1 MDSLTTVSSGQSTC
15 RDHLTLQPL
24 QKLRSSRG
32 SSSNLRTSRSPS
44 ASRSIEQMSRE
55 RSSDSATAAAATA
68 TLAQA
73 AGATPATSATSATTT
88 SAATT
93 NAGATSATST
103 TANSNSSASSSTV
116 AAAQAAVYSGGNTVT
131 GSLGSTGGVAVRGFR
146 SHSPT
151 HRRRSRERQRRTHGS
166 DQGGLL
172 AYSGLINAG
181 AGDMTDFIVAVRG
194 GGGDAGGGGGG
205 GGGGSAGTGSGLED
219 SRLSGNEDYYS
230 SFVSDEF
237 DGSKKL
243 HHRRTHERSS
253 SVQAIDRLNTK
264 IQCTKESIRQEQ
276 TARDDNVNEYLKL
289 AASADKQQLQRIKAV
304 FEKKNQKSAHSISQL
319 QKKLDNYT
327 KRSKDLQNHQFQTKS
342 QHRQPREV
350 LRDVGQGLRNVGG
363 NIRDG
368 ITGFSGSVMSKPRE
382 FAHLIKN
389 KFGSADNINQMG
401 EAELQGI
408 QSGNADVLTV
418 GGNERLPQLPGMGTS
433 TSSGGGN
440 NNNNAG
446 TGSGTGKFN
455 SDNGSECSSVT
466 SESIPAGSGKSQSGA
481 SQYHIVLKSLLTE
494 LAERKAENEKLKE
507 RIERLE
513 TGQKEFNNL
522 TSTLESERYRAEGL
536 EEQINDLTELH
547 QNEIENLKQT
557 IADMEEKVQYQSDE
571 RLRDV
576 NEVLENCQT
585 RISKMEH
592 MSQQQYVTVE
602 GIDNSNARAL
612 VVKLINVVLTILQ
625 VVLLLV
631 ATAAGII
638 MPFLKTRV
646 RVLTTFLT
654 ICIIIFVI
662 RQWPDVQD
670 IGAGLVR
677 HLKQSLVVK

>member
-1 MDSLTTVSSGQSTC
+1 MDSTPNAANAPNHN
-15 RDHLTLQPL
+15 RDLLTLQP
-24 QKLRSSRG
+24 LRSSRG
-32 SSSNLRTSRSPS
+32 SSSNLRASRSPS
-44 ASRSIEQMSRE
+44 ASRSSEQMSRE
-55 RSSDSATAAAATA
+55 RASEAAAATQA
-68 TLAQA
+68 TA
-73 AGATPATSATSATTT
+73 ASAGGATPSTTATATGSGSGTGAATATTT
-88 SAATT
+88 AG
-93 NAGATSATST
+93 GATSG
-103 TANSNSSASSSTV
+103 TASAAHTNSNSSASSSTV

-131 GSLGSTGGVAVRGFR
+131 GSLGSGGVVARGFR

-172 AYSGLINAG
+172 AYSGFVG
-181 AGDMTDFIVAVRG
+181 PSDMTDFG
-194 GGGDAGGGGGG
+194 GQNQGGG

-237 DGSKKL
+237 DSSKKV
-243 HHRRTHERSS
+243 HRRCHERSS

-304 FEKKNQKSAHSISQL
+304 FEKKNQKSAHNISQL

-327 KRSKDLQNHQFQTKS
+327 KRAKDLQNHQYQTKS

-389 KFGSADNINQMG
+389 KFGSADNINQMS
-401 EAELQGI
+401 EAELQGM
-408 QSGNADVLTV
+408 QSSNADVLTA
-418 GGNERLPQLPGMGTS
+418 NERLQQTPGAGTS
-433 TSSGGGN
+433 TGSGGGGQN
-440 NNNNAG
+440 NNTGGA
-446 TGSGTGKFN
+446 GSGTGKFN

-481 SQYHIVLKSLLTE
+481 SQYHIVLKTLLTE

-522 TSTLESERYRAEGL
+522 TATLESERYRAEGL

-646 RVLTTFLT
+646 RVLTTFLS
-654 ICIIIFVI
+654 ICFVIFVI

-670 IGAGLVR
+670 IGSGLVR

>member
-1 MDSLTTVSSGQSTC
+1 MDSTPNAALHPNQN
-15 RDHLTLQPL
+15 RDFLTLQS
-24 QKLRSSRG
+24 LRPSRG
-32 SSSNLRTSRSPS
+32 SSSNLRASRSPS
-44 ASRSIEQMSRE
+44 ASRSTEQMSRE
-55 RSSDSATAAAATA
+55 RASEAAAATQTAAA
-68 TLAQA
+68 TAGGAPSSSVGGPVSTTTTA
-73 AGATPATSATSATTT
+73 AG
-88 SAATT
+88 
-93 NAGATSATST
+93 GATSGSGAASANT
-103 TANSNSSASSSTV
+103 NSNSSASSSTV

-131 GSLGSTGGVAVRGFR
+131 GSLGSGGVVARGFR

-172 AYSGLINAG
+172 AYSGLVGVN
-181 AGDMTDFIVAVRG
+181 DMTDFLG
-194 GGGDAGGGGGG
+194 PQQGGGG

-237 DGSKKL
+237 DSSKKV
-243 HHRRTHERSS
+243 HRRCHERSS

-304 FEKKNQKSAHSISQL
+304 FEKKNQKSAHNISQL

-327 KRSKDLQNHQFQTKS
+327 KRAKDLQNHQFQTKS

-389 KFGSADNINQMG
+389 KFGSADNINQMS
-401 EAELQGI
+401 EAELQGM
-408 QSGNADVLTV
+408 QSANADVL
-418 GGNERLPQLPGMGTS
+418 GSERLQQVPGAGTS
-433 TSSGGGN
+433 TGSGGGGHN
-440 NNNNAG
+440 NNTGGA
-446 TGSGTGKFN
+446 GSGTGKFN

-466 SESIPAGSGKSQSGA
+466 SESIPGGSGKSQSGA
-481 SQYHIVLKSLLTE
+481 SQYHIVLKTLLTE

-522 TSTLESERYRAEGL
+522 TATLESERYRAEGL

-646 RVLTTFLT
+646 RVLTTFLS
-654 ICIIIFVI
+654 ICFVIFVI

-670 IGAGLVR
+670 IGSGLVR

>member
-1 MDSLTTVSSGQSTC
+1 M
-15 RDHLTLQPL
+15 RH
-24 QKLRSSRG
+24 
-32 SSSNLRTSRSPS
+32 NLPV
-44 ASRSIEQMSRE
+44 SRE
-55 RSSDSATAAAATA
+55 RASEAAAATQTAAAAAGGASAGGASSSGGTA
-68 TLAQA
+68 SA
-73 AGATPATSATSATTT
+73 ATATTT
-88 SAATT
+88 TTAATA
-93 NAGATSATST
+93 NTSGPASGNT
-103 TANSNSSASSSTV
+103 NSNSSASSSTV

-131 GSLGSTGGVAVRGFR
+131 GSLGSGGVVARGFR

-172 AYSGLINAG
+172 AYSGLVGVN
-181 AGDMTDFIVAVRG
+181 DMNDFGGVVG
-194 GGGDAGGGGGG
+194 GGTQG

-237 DGSKKL
+237 DSSKRP
-243 HHRRTHERSS
+243 RRCTHERSS

-327 KRSKDLQNHQFQTKS
+327 KRAKDLQSHQFQNKS

-389 KFGSADNINQMG
+389 KFGSADNINQMSD
-401 EAELQGI
+401 AELQGM
-408 QSGNADVLTV
+408 QAANAADVLAA
-418 GGNERLPQLPGMGTS
+418 NERLQQQVPGAGTS
-433 TSSGGGN
+433 TGSGGGGGHN
-440 NNNNAG
+440 NNTG

-481 SQYHIVLKSLLTE
+481 SQYHIVLKTLLTE

-507 RIERLE
+507 RMERLE
-513 TGQKEFNNL
+513 TSQKEFNNL
-522 TSTLESERYRAEGL
+522 TATLESERYRAEGL

-646 RVLTTFLT
+646 RVLTTFLS
-654 ICIIIFVI
+654 ICFVIFVI

-670 IGAGLVR
+670 IGSGLVR

>member
-1 MDSLTTVSSGQSTC
+1 MDATPNAVVHTPTNQS
-15 RDHLTLQPL
+15 RDLLTLHPL
-24 QKLRSSRG
+24 RPSRG
-32 SSSNLRTSRSPS
+32 SSSNLRASRSPS
-44 ASRSIEQMSRE
+44 ASRSTEQMSRE
-55 RSSDSATAAAATA
+55 RASEAAAATQTAAAAAGGASAVGASSSGGTA
-68 TLAQA
+68 SA
-73 AGATPATSATSATTT
+73 ATATTT
-88 SAATT
+88 
-93 NAGATSATST
+93 T
-103 TANSNSSASSSTV
+103 TAAAANTSGPASGNTNSNSSASSSTV

-131 GSLGSTGGVAVRGFR
+131 GSLGSGGVVARGFR

-172 AYSGLINAG
+172 AYSGLVGVN
-181 AGDMTDFIVAVRG
+181 DMNDFGGVVG
-194 GGGDAGGGGGG
+194 GGTQG

-237 DGSKKL
+237 DSSKRP
-243 HHRRTHERSS
+243 RRCTHERSS

-327 KRSKDLQNHQFQTKS
+327 KRAKDLQNHQFQTKS

-389 KFGSADNINQMG
+389 KFGSADNINQMSD
-401 EAELQGI
+401 AELQGM
-408 QSGNADVLTV
+408 QAANAADVLAA
-418 GGNERLPQLPGMGTS
+418 NERLQQQVPGAGTS
-433 TSSGGGN
+433 TGSGGGGGHN
-440 NNNNAG
+440 NNTG

-481 SQYHIVLKSLLTE
+481 SQYHIVLKTLLTE

-507 RIERLE
+507 RMERLE
-513 TGQKEFNNL
+513 TSQKEFNNL
-522 TSTLESERYRAEGL
+522 TATLESERYRAEGL

-646 RVLTTFLT
+646 RVLTTFLS
-654 ICIIIFVI
+654 ICFVIFVI

-670 IGAGLVR
+670 IGSGLVR

>member
-1 MDSLTTVSSGQSTC
+1 MDSVPPVS
-15 RDHLTLQPL
+15 RDHLILQPL
-24 QKLRSSRG
+24 QPLRSSRG
-32 SSSNLRTSRSPS
+32 SSSNLRASRSPS
-44 ASRSIEQMSRE
+44 ATRSSEQMSRE
-55 RSSDSATAAAATA
+55 RTSDSATATSGGTTVITTTVAIATV
-68 TLAQA
+68 T
-73 AGATPATSATSATTT
+73 TTTT
-88 SAATT
+88 SAAGGGG
-93 NAGATSATST
+93 GALGTPATST
-103 TANSNSSASSSTV
+103 AANSNSSASSSTV

-131 GSLGSTGGVAVRGFR
+131 GSLSSSGGVAVRGFR

-172 AYSGLINAG
+172 AYSGIVG
-181 AGDMTDFIVAVRG
+181 TGIGGDMTDFGVG
-194 GGGDAGGGGGG
+194 LGLGGG

-219 SRLSGNEDYYS
+219 SRLSGNEDYYAS
-230 SFVSDEF
+230 MASDEF

-327 KRSKDLQNHQFQTKS
+327 KRAKDLQNHQYQTKS

-389 KFGSADNINQMG
+389 KFGSADNINQIAD
-401 EAELQGI
+401 AELQAI
-408 QSGNADVLTV
+408 QAANPDALTV
-418 GGNERLPQLPGMGTS
+418 ANERLLHQPGAGTS
-433 TSSGGGN
+433 TGSGCGNNMN
-440 NNNNAG
+440 NNN

-494 LAERKAENEKLKE
+494 LSERKAETEKLKE

-513 TGQKEFNNL
+513 TSQKEFNNL
-522 TSTLESERYRAEGL
+522 TATLEGERFRAEGL

-638 MPFLKTRV
+638 MPFLKTRL

-654 ICIIIFVI
+654 ICFIIFVI

-677 HLKQSLVVK
+677 YLKQSLVVK